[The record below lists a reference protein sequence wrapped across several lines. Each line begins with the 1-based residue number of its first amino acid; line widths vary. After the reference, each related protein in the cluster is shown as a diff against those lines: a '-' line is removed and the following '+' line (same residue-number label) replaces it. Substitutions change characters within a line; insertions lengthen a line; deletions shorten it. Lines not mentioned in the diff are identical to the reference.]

1 MWGANPMIVQLR
13 RWRKFI
19 VLAITFCLCI
29 CLTDLAYSQEL
40 EGNEID
46 GYPVKLGT
54 EEIFTIQKGIG
65 KFSAKDR
72 VEAVNARLEEIA
84 DDDSI
89 SLDSLRIEDR
99 ALTTI
104 IEAGDELIVTITNED
119 AKAAEKERL
128 DLAEDYLAQLQ
139 TSLKSYRINNDIKR
153 TLQGVLGT
161 LIATLALI
169 VVFNV
174 LNYALPR
181 IYGKVD
187 RWRNDY
193 IPSLRRRDDANFIQ
207 VLNSYILAITG
218 TIVTSL
224 VQIFSLILIVGL
236 PCLYVTLVLSFFTST
251 EEITEAI
258 LDYVETGNPFR
269 IAIVLLVTYYSLI
282 VLRLTFAELGRGT
295 ISVSWFHREWAE
307 PTYRLIA
314 FFLIATAIVVIFPYF
329 PGYES
334 LAFQGFTVFLGVVV
348 SLGSTVAVANV
359 VSGIILIYTRAFKT
373 NDYVKIAEA
382 TGEIVEETLL
392 VTRIRTPKNVVITIP
407 NTMVLGSQIINYS
420 AAVRDRNIPLLLHA
434 NVTLGYDVPWRKV
447 NEVLIKAARNI
458 EVILKEPEPFVLQTS
473 LDDFYVSYELNAYTN
488 HPAKMPEIYSELYQ
502 NIQDFCNENDIEILS
517 PHYSAIRDG
526 NQITIPENYLA
537 EDYKV
542 PGFRIQPLGG
552 LLTMLNQKPSSDDKN
567 GSNNH

>member
-1 MWGANPMIVQLR
+1 MILQLK
-13 RWRKFI
+13 RWQKFAI
-19 VLAITFCLCI
+19 LAISFCLCI
-29 CLTDLAYSQEL
+29 CLTNFAYSQEL
-40 EGNEID
+40 QGTEID
-46 GYPVKLGT
+46 GYPVQLGT
-54 EEIFTIQKGIG
+54 EELFTIQKGIG
-65 KFSAKDR
+65 PFTAKDR
-72 VEAVNARLEEIA
+72 VEAINTRLEKIA
-84 DDDSI
+84 EDDSI
-89 SLDSLRIEDR
+89 SLDSLRIQDR
-99 ALTTI
+99 KLTTL
-104 IEAGDELIVTITNED
+104 IEAGDELIVTLTNED
-119 AKAAEKERL
+119 AKAANQERL

-139 TSLKSYRINNDIKR
+139 TTLRSYRINNDIKR
-153 TLQGVLGT
+153 TLWGVFWT

-193 IPSLRRRDDANFIQ
+193 IPSLRRRENANFIQ
-207 VLNSYILAITG
+207 FLNSYILGITG
-218 TIVTSL
+218 TVIISL
-224 VQIFSLILIVGL
+224 VQIFSLILIIGL
-236 PCLYVTLVLSFFTST
+236 PCLYVTLVLSFFSST

-258 LDYVETGNPFR
+258 LDYVETGHPFR
-269 IAIVLLVTYYSLI
+269 IAIILLVTYYSLI
-282 VLRLTFAELGRGT
+282 VLRFTFAELGRGT

-307 PTYRLIA
+307 PTYRLVT
-314 FFLIATAIVVIFPYF
+314 FFLIATVIVVIFPYL

-334 LAFQGFTVFLGVVV
+334 LAFQGFTVFLGIVV

-373 NDYVKIAEA
+373 NDYVKIADA

-420 AAVRDRNIPLLLHA
+420 AAVRDRNIPLLIHA

-447 NEVLIKAARNI
+447 NEVLIKAAQNI
-458 EVILKEPEPFVLQTS
+458 ELILKEPEPFVLQTS
-473 LDDFYVSYELNAYTN
+473 LDDFYVSYELNAYTSA
-488 HPAKMPEIYSELYQ
+488 PAKMPEIYSELYQ
-502 NIQDFCNENDIEILS
+502 NIQDCCNENDIEILS
-517 PHYSAIRDG
+517 PHYSAMRDG

-537 EDYKV
+537 KDYEV

-552 LLTMLNQKPSSDDKN
+552 LLTMLNQKPTTDDKN
-567 GSNNH
+567 GSNNP

>member
-1 MWGANPMIVQLR
+1 MSLQLR
-13 RWRKFI
+13 RWRRFAI
-19 VLAITFCLCI
+19 LAISFCLCI
-29 CLTDLAYSQEL
+29 CLTNFVYAQEL

-46 GYPVKLGT
+46 GYPVQLGT
-54 EEIFTIQKGIG
+54 AELFKIQKGIG
-65 KFSAKDR
+65 DFTAKDR
-72 VEAVNARLEEIA
+72 VEAINARLEEIA
-84 DDDSI
+84 EDDSI
-89 SLDSLRIEDR
+89 PLDSLRIEDR
-99 ALTTI
+99 KLTTI
-104 IEAGDELIVTITNED
+104 IEAGDELIVTLTNQD
-119 AKAAEKERL
+119 AQAAEQERL

-139 TSLKSYRINNDIKR
+139 TELRSYRVNNDIKR
-153 TLQGVLGT
+153 TLWGVFWT

-193 IPSLRRRDDANFIQ
+193 IPSLRRREDANFIQ
-207 VLNSYILAITG
+207 VLNSYILTIIG
-218 TIVTSL
+218 TIVISI
-224 VQIFSLILIVGL
+224 VQILSLALIVGL

-295 ISVSWFHREWAE
+295 ISVSWFHQEWAE
-307 PTYRLIA
+307 PTYRLVT
-314 FFLIATAIVVIFPYF
+314 FFLIATAIVVIFPYL
-329 PGYES
+329 PGYDS
-334 LAFQGFTVFLGVVV
+334 LAFQGFTVFLGIVV

-373 NDYVKIAEA
+373 HDYVKIAEA

-420 AAVRDRNIPLLLHA
+420 AAVRDRSIPLLLHA

-447 NEVLIKAARNI
+447 NEVLIQAAQNI
-458 EVILKEPEPFVLQTS
+458 ELILKEPEPFILQKS

-488 HPAKMPEIYSELYQ
+488 APAEMPKIYSELYQ
-502 NIQDFCNENDIEILS
+502 NIQDCCNENDIEILS
-517 PHYSAIRDG
+517 PHYSAMRDG
-526 NQITIPENYLA
+526 NEITIPENYLPD
-537 EDYKV
+537 DYEV

-552 LLTMLNQKPSSDDKN
+552 LLTMMNQKPATDDKN

>member
-1 MWGANPMIVQLR
+1 MSLQLR
-13 RWRKFI
+13 RWRRFAI
-19 VLAITFCLCI
+19 LAISFCLCI
-29 CLTDLAYSQEL
+29 CLTNFVYAQEL

-46 GYPVKLGT
+46 GYPVQLGT
-54 EEIFTIQKGIG
+54 AELFKIQKGIG
-65 KFSAKDR
+65 DFTAKDR
-72 VEAVNARLEEIA
+72 VEAINARLEEIA
-84 DDDSI
+84 EDDSI
-89 SLDSLRIEDR
+89 PLDSLRIEDR
-99 ALTTI
+99 KLTTI
-104 IEAGDELIVTITNED
+104 IEAGDELIVTLTNQD
-119 AKAAEKERL
+119 AQAAEQERL

-139 TSLKSYRINNDIKR
+139 TELRSYRVNNDIKR
-153 TLQGVLGT
+153 TLWGVFWT

-193 IPSLRRRDDANFIQ
+193 IPSLRRREDANFIQ
-207 VLNSYILAITG
+207 VLNSYILTIIG
-218 TIVTSL
+218 TIVISI
-224 VQIFSLILIVGL
+224 VQILSLALIVGL

-295 ISVSWFHREWAE
+295 ISVSWFHQEWAE
-307 PTYRLIA
+307 PTYRLVT
-314 FFLIATAIVVIFPYF
+314 FFLIATAIVVIFPYL
-329 PGYES
+329 PGYDS
-334 LAFQGFTVFLGVVV
+334 LAFQGFTVFLGIIV

-373 NDYVKIAEA
+373 HDYVKIAEA

-420 AAVRDRNIPLLLHA
+420 AAVRDRSIPLLLHA

-447 NEVLIKAARNI
+447 NEVLIQAAQNI
-458 EVILKEPEPFVLQTS
+458 ELILKEPEPFILQKS

-488 HPAKMPEIYSELYQ
+488 APAEMPKIYSELYQ
-502 NIQDFCNENDIEILS
+502 NIQDCCNENDIEILS
-517 PHYSAIRDG
+517 PHYSAMRDG
-526 NQITIPENYLA
+526 NEITIPENYLPD
-537 EDYKV
+537 DYEV

-552 LLTMLNQKPSSDDKN
+552 LLTMMNQKPATDDKN